1 MLLQSHLKN
10 KDILTISM
18 QLSKTPLSIRKE
30 RELATLKKRLKKTR
44 TQLKRNTT
52 MLANLQENITK
63 LQQSVA
69 NGMMEKQ
76 EEMKAI
82 KEEILA
88 LLKKIMASKK
98 VDEESKEQAKEFYD
112 ELSGLD
118 DGNPDMED
126 FNEEDFEEN
135 GGRGGRFAFFEQFRV
150 EPPKAEQ
157 RSIRKVFIKL
167 AARFH
172 PDKAA
177 TPKEAEFFHKL
188 MQQINTAY
196 ERNDIMT
203 LLDFEAKYAS
213 YEADN
218 KTEVSNGIDE
228 SAIVSLLD
236 QEIEKTAIEL
246 DLLEG
251 QLVRVKSE
259 VKDLRASDAGEM
271 HREAKRVK
279 KYGGD
284 FVESMKEEL
293 ENAVQQML
301 AIKGVMEELLKTGT
315 LTNEMLM
322 KAGLISPLE
331 MMFSGMYD
339 EEDEDYDEEEDE
351 DIDLFGDLSAKDLE
365 KAIKSMFGL

>member
-1 MLLQSHLKN
+1 
-10 KDILTISM
+10 M

-30 RELATLKKRLKKTR
+30 RELADLKKRLKKTR
-44 TQLKRNTT
+44 TQLKRFTT
-52 MLANLQENITK
+52 TLANLKENIIN
-63 LQQSVA
+63 LQKAVA
-69 NGMMEKQ
+69 NGVMEKQ

-82 KEEILA
+82 KEEILV
-88 LLKKIMASKK
+88 LLEKIMASKK
-98 VDEESKEQAKEFYD
+98 VDKESKEEAKKFFD
-112 ELSGLD
+112 ELSGVD
-118 DGNPDMED
+118 IGEPDMED

-135 GGRGGRFAFFEQFRV
+135 QGRGGRFAFFEQFRV
-150 EPPKAEQ
+150 APPKAEQ

-177 TPKEAEFFHKL
+177 SPKEAEFFHKL

-203 LLDFEAKYAS
+203 LLDFEAKYAN
-213 YEADN
+213 YEEDN
-218 KTEVSNGIDE
+218 KTDIANEIDE
-228 SAIVSLLD
+228 SAVLSLLE

-251 QLVRVKSE
+251 QLGRVKSE
-259 VKDLRASDAGEM
+259 VKDLRASEAGEM

-279 KYGGD
+279 KYGYD
-284 FVESMKEEL
+284 FVESMKADIEQG
-293 ENAVQQML
+293 VQQMI
-301 AIKGVMEELLKTGT
+301 AIKEVMEELLKTGT
-315 LTNEMLM
+315 LTNQMLM

-339 EEDEDYDEEEDE
+339 EHDEDDEYDDDE
-351 DIDLFGDLSAKDLE
+351 DDFLDDISVEDFQ